1 MYSDLQYLS
10 VPLPEDVS
18 KLKYFGDFD
27 RLNRVI
33 DLKLQ
38 KDIPLALRKRLELE
52 KEICALWPREY
63 PHTPEAALAQLQACF
78 TDFRRRSWSSCG
90 IWIRWNGRI
99 STARCATKTIF
110 FPI

>member
-38 KDIPLALRKRLELE
+38 KDIPLALRRRLELD
-52 KEICALWPREY
+52 
-63 PHTPEAALAQLQACF
+63 TGSLAMGGG
-78 TDFRRRSWSSCG
+78 SIVCG
-90 IWIRWNGRI
+90 IM
-99 STARCATKTIF
+99 KKD
-110 FPI
+110 